1 MLARRVQTQ
10 GGFMMLLQVAN
21 ICSEFFCVALL
32 MILLT
37 GIVEQKNSLENHAL
51 VRLILTNIAF
61 ILMRMLSHMLSGRLF
76 PFSIPISYVVM
87 LVVGILD
94 AVLGYAACAYVY
106 VVSSGKPMKHWGFVL
121 PAAVITVVVLTSP
134 FTGWYF
140 SIDEQNV
147 ILEGSLK
154 WIKELLSHGY
164 FLIAFGVSL
173 YFWRNAPT
181 LSRKKKAE
189 IAEGF
194 GFFPIV
200 FFVVHLLIP
209 DVELH
214 CFGVTL
220 AIISVYIRLQKHNIS
235 VTMQKLNAE
244 RESAVLYRNT
254 MLANALQFTVVNL
267 TKGRITEISVPRR
280 PELTLQS
287 MIMMG
292 LIPSDNYRDIV
303 NYWKRNILYHS
314 EEEKERMLSAEVMI
328 ERFNAGESQ
337 MSNVYIVNAESGIK
351 HCKQEITL
359 AKSKLSG
366 DVIATITNYD
376 VTEQNEREESYI
388 VQQRVI
394 EALAYGVSSYWI
406 IDWETEKI
414 IRHHIENPLIQP
426 IADRVLA
433 LGEYST
439 AMKHV
444 YLNYVE
450 EVQKEEAASLFDI
463 AHIRERLSEAKQ
475 YVVPIYLHVPEI
487 SLYSQI
493 SFTRIQ
499 INNRDAFIMST
510 RNITAMVENE
520 FQLRYELSAALERA
534 QEASR
539 AKSGFLFNISHDI
552 RTPMN
557 AILGFNEIAMKYVG
571 DNEQAADALRKA
583 RYAGEHMLNLINDI
597 LDMSRIESGK
607 VTLREEIIAVKEHI
621 SRFEDMFRITMEK
634 KQLSFRIIDETYT
647 SHIYGDYLRITQ
659 IIANL
664 LSNAAKF
671 TPAGGEVVYQG
682 TEFDPGE
689 EGYTAFRISVR
700 DTGIGISEEFKE
712 KLFLPFER
720 ERSATNSGVQG
731 TGLGL
736 AIVKQLVDLMGGTL
750 VCNSTLG
757 KGTEFILTFK
767 ARIAELASE
776 EDESK
781 VFDASMLKGKRIL
794 LVEDNELNREIAA
807 EMLAELDIAVIEA
820 DDGAKAVDMLK
831 SWSGDAPDA
840 ILMDIQMPIMDGYA
854 ATVAIR
860 ALESP
865 LSTLPIIA
873 MTANAFEEDKRKAIA
888 CGMNAHMGKPISMQ
902 GMTETL
908 CSVLCAKTK

>member
-1 MLARRVQTQ
+1 
-10 GGFMMLLQVAN
+10 
-21 ICSEFFCVALL
+21 
-32 MILLT
+32 
-37 GIVEQKNSLENHAL
+37 
-51 VRLILTNIAF
+51 
-61 ILMRMLSHMLSGRLF
+61 
-76 PFSIPISYVVM
+76 
-87 LVVGILD
+87 
-94 AVLGYAACAYVY
+94 
-106 VVSSGKPMKHWGFVL
+106 
-121 PAAVITVVVLTSP
+121 
-134 FTGWYF
+134 
-140 SIDEQNV
+140 
-147 ILEGSLK
+147 
-154 WIKELLSHGY
+154 
-164 FLIAFGVSL
+164 
-173 YFWRNAPT
+173 
-181 LSRKKKAE
+181 
-189 IAEGF
+189 
-194 GFFPIV
+194 
-200 FFVVHLLIP
+200 
-209 DVELH
+209 
-214 CFGVTL
+214 
-220 AIISVYIRLQKHNIS
+220 
-235 VTMQKLNAE
+235 
-244 RESAVLYRNT
+244 
-254 MLANALQFTVVNL
+254 
-267 TKGRITEISVPRR
+267 
-280 PELTLQS
+280 
-287 MIMMG
+287 
-292 LIPSDNYRDIV
+292 
-303 NYWKRNILYHS
+303 
-314 EEEKERMLSAEVMI
+314 
-328 ERFNAGESQ
+328 
-337 MSNVYIVNAESGIK
+337 
-351 HCKQEITL
+351 
-359 AKSKLSG
+359 
-366 DVIATITNYD
+366 
-376 VTEQNEREESYI
+376 
-388 VQQRVI
+388 
-394 EALAYGVSSYWI
+394 
-406 IDWETEKI
+406 
-414 IRHHIENPLIQP
+414 
-426 IADRVLA
+426 
-433 LGEYST
+433 
-439 AMKHV
+439 
-444 YLNYVE
+444 
-450 EVQKEEAASLFDI
+450 
-463 AHIRERLSEAKQ
+463 
-475 YVVPIYLHVPEI
+475 
-487 SLYSQI
+487 
-493 SFTRIQ
+493 
-499 INNRDAFIMST
+499 MST

-557 AILGFNEIAMKYVG
+557 AILGFNEIAMKHVG

-607 VTLREEIIAVKEHI
+607 VTLREEIISVKEHI

-647 SHIYGDYLRITQ
+647 THIYGDYLRITQ

-720 ERSATNSGVQG
+720 EKSATNSGVQG

-781 VFDASMLKGKRIL
+781 AFDASMLKGKRIL

-840 ILMDIQMPIMDGYA
+840 ILMDIQMPIMDGYT